1 MNLKQIPKKPLFIF
15 LGFIGLILI
24 ILAALPIKLIQHTT
38 NDPSYCNDCHPEFV
52 QMWQQSEM
60 HPDSITCKACHV
72 QGWNPAP
79 VSFEAEPAMTLPN
92 CERCHEE
99 QKTRTEVVRKLI
111 KISHKI
117 HLEDLKQRNLEL
129 NCQDC
134 HWTVAHDNGQPPTNR
149 PTMVNCYSASCHPI
163 ENETCKLCHFTERF
177 FAAEQNQM

>member
-24 ILAALPIKLIQHTT
+24 ILAALPIKLIHYTT
-38 NDPSYCNDCHPEFV
+38 HDPSYCKDCHPEFV

-72 QGWNPAP
+72 KGWNPAP

-92 CERCHEE
+92 CERCHED
-99 QKTRTEVVRKLI
+99 QKTQAEVVRKLI

-117 HLEDLKQRNLEL
+117 HLEELKQRKLDL
-129 NCQDC
+129 NCLDC

-149 PTMVNCYSASCHPI
+149 PTMVGCFSASCHPI

-177 FAAEQNQM
+177 FEAEQNKM